1 MKKIDSSKILIISL
15 MSFFNL
21 FSCQSNEITKDDKFW
36 IWFSKNE
43 KNIYENVDKEN
54 LREDIYDQISA
65 EISKIDENLVFEI
78 APIQKDGK
86 REFSISADGILESFP
101 KVETLISKRPKL
113 NNWNFTAFRQ
123 RIAGDDLEINYMN
136 YKIGYDDIFYRFS
149 TENNQLGI
157 ELNIRNYD
165 ETGDMQNAIYLL
177 LDSLLGEYDVTKNI
191 DWIEWNKLNE
201 SEINNLYQITDLRE
215 LIDSRKKK

>member
-1 MKKIDSSKILIISL
+1 

-21 FSCQSNEITKDDKFW
+21 FSCQSNENTKDDKFW

-86 REFSISADGILESFP
+86 REFSISADGNLESFP

-165 ETGDMQNAIYLL
+165 ETGNMQNAIYLL

>member
-1 MKKIDSSKILIISL
+1 
-15 MSFFNL
+15 
-21 FSCQSNEITKDDKFW
+21 
-36 IWFSKNE
+36 
-43 KNIYENVDKEN
+43 
-54 LREDIYDQISA
+54 
-65 EISKIDENLVFEI
+65 
-78 APIQKDGK
+78 
-86 REFSISADGILESFP
+86 
-101 KVETLISKRPKL
+101 
-113 NNWNFTAFRQ
+113 
-123 RIAGDDLEINYMN
+123 MN

>member
-1 MKKIDSSKILIISL
+1 MKRLSMKK
-15 MSFFNL
+15 
-21 FSCQSNEITKDDKFW
+21 
-36 IWFSKNE
+36 
-43 KNIYENVDKEN
+43 DKEN

>member
-1 MKKIDSSKILIISL
+1 

>member
-1 MKKIDSSKILIISL
+1 

-201 SEINNLYQITDLRE
+201 SEINNL
-215 LIDSRKKK
+215 

>member
-1 MKKIDSSKILIISL
+1 

-21 FSCQSNEITKDDKFW
+21 LSCQSNEITKDDKFW

-149 TENNQLGI
+149 LKG
-157 ELNIRNYD
+157 
-165 ETGDMQNAIYLL
+165 
-177 LDSLLGEYDVTKNI
+177 
-191 DWIEWNKLNE
+191 
-201 SEINNLYQITDLRE
+201 
-215 LIDSRKKK
+215 

>member
-1 MKKIDSSKILIISL
+1 

-165 ETGDMQNAIYLL
+165 ETGNMQNAIYLL

>member
-1 MKKIDSSKILIISL
+1 

-21 FSCQSNEITKDDKFW
+21 LSCQSNEITKDDKFW

>member
-1 MKKIDSSKILIISL
+1 

-21 FSCQSNEITKDDKFW
+21 FSCQSNENTKDDKFW

-165 ETGDMQNAIYLL
+165 ETGNMQNAIYLL